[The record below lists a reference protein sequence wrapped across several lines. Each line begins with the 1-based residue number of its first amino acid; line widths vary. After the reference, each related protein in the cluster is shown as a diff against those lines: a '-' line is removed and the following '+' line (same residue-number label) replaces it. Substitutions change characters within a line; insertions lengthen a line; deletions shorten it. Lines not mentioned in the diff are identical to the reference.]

1 MIAATIAKLE
11 DKCLVT
17 FCVYTERANYAPYEF
32 YANKLSNSPNEAVRW
47 AKNQHKVW
55 LKKELLK
62 FLKMREQALIKV
74 GAFTKEYQQIIDTC
88 KKSNSKTTLIDLCRF
103 ILDNQL
109 FLRALVPNRA
119 SAQFYLHYLVEE
131 IISSAHKHLSNTPI
145 VQFN

>member
-17 FCVYTERANYAPYEF
+17 FCVHTERANYAPYEF

-55 LKKELLK
+55 LKKELRK

-74 GAFTKEYQQIIDTC
+74 GAFTKEYQLIIDTC
-88 KKSNSKTTLIDLCRF
+88 KKADNHSNLIDLCRF
-103 ILDNQL
+103 ILDNQV
-109 FLRALVPNRA
+109 FLRALVPNRQ

-131 IISSAHKHLSNTPI
+131 IITSAHKHVMNNPI
-145 VQFN
+145 IKIN